1 MLNQRYERNLP
12 LISVKQQRALAG
24 VIVAIVGLGGL
35 GGYVAELCARIGIGS
50 LIIIDGDVFTG
61 SNLNRQR
68 FSTEYNLDKSKA
80 EETKRALHEINS
92 ETKITAH
99 TVYLKDDTDIIY
111 VQDADIVIDCLDNIT
126 GRFLIEKFCISLKIP
141 LIHGSLSD
149 WDCQYGFFFSERSLM
164 KKIYSHGTA
173 TKFEQKANLPGVPP
187 IVAAMQVNLLTLY
200 LTESEKLKVNNLY
213 RFNILSQELVSL
225 DLN

>member
-12 LISVKQQRALAG
+12 LISAKQQKDLAG
-24 VIVAIVGLGGL
+24 VVVAIVGLGGL

-92 ETKITAH
+92 EIKITAH
-99 TVYLKDDTDIIY
+99 SIYLRDDTDIEY
-111 VQDADIVIDCLDNIT
+111 VQDADIIIDCLDNIS
-126 GRFLIEKFCISLKIP
+126 GRLLIEKFCRGLRIP

-149 WDCQYGFFFSERSLM
+149 WDCQYGFFFSDKSYM
-164 KKIYSHGTA
+164 KKIYSHGTD
-173 TKFEQKANLPGVPP
+173 TKIKPTANLPSVPP

-200 LTESEKLKVNNLY
+200 LTDHEKLKVNNLY
-213 RFNILSQELVSL
+213 RFNILSQELVSI
-225 DLN
+225 DFN